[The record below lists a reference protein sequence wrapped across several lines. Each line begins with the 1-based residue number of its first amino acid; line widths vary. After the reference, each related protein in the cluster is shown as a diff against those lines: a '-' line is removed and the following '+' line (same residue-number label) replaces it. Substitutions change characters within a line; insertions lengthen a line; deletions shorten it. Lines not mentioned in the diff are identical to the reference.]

1 MGEFSF
7 KGALWRVA
15 FALTLVFATYNPSGF
30 SYLHW
35 LADGFP
41 TVTPV
46 EAVVGLGLLGLWIF
60 FIRSARAALGV
71 IGVAVLV
78 ALFAAI
84 VWWMSTRGWISVGTG
99 STLAWII
106 LTVLG
111 LVLGIGMSWALIR
124 QKASGQASVDRVDT

>member
-15 FALTLVFATYNPSGF
+15 FALALVFATYNPSGF
-30 SYLHW
+30 SYVHW

-46 EAVVGLGLLGLWIF
+46 EAIVGLGLLGLWIF
-60 FIRSARAALGV
+60 FVRSAHAALGV
-71 IGVAVLV
+71 IGVGVLV

-84 VWWMSTRGWISVGTG
+84 VWWMSTRGWVSVGTG
-99 STLAWII
+99 STLAWIV